1 VVWSDFPRAATHRAK
16 LPQPPSPLRLADT
29 RRQWLARRWGRGRR
43 RRGRGR
49 WRWRRPAAKRC
60 HHRSGQRS
68 THTTGPGGGSPYAAR
83 AYRCEGCTGTVRARV
98 LAGLPVGA
106 RVSGR
111 GRVGGGNDGVAVRG
125 EISHRFVSGRD
136 GTIQPRPQKSL
147 NHAASVSGSQTSR
160 NRSRRPTTPVAVKVA
175 GFALMRAR
183 CTRPRPLQGR
193 LRQHRPPPKPP
204 PHRARHP
211 THVLARH
218 SSVRVVSQ
226 KNLPNRGPAAVAP
239 TRWAPS
245 AISAPRDS
253 VGRPSQKQAQSSP
266 PGRWRAVSEAFSLAR
281 YVPPE
286 DFFL

>member
-1 VVWSDFPRAATHRAK
+1 M
-16 LPQPPSPLRLADT
+16 
-29 RRQWLARRWGRGRR
+29 
-43 RRGRGR
+43 
-49 WRWRRPAAKRC
+49 
-60 HHRSGQRS
+60 
-68 THTTGPGGGSPYAAR
+68 
-83 AYRCEGCTGTVRARV
+83 
-98 LAGLPVGA
+98 GA

-111 GRVGGGNDGVAVRG
+111 GRVGRGGNDGVAVRG

-136 GTIQPRPQKSL
+136 GTIRPRPQKSL

-160 NRSRRPTTPVAVKVA
+160 NRSRRPTTPVALKVA

-218 SSVRVVSQ
+218 GSVRVVSQ
-226 KNLPNRGPAAVAP
+226 KGLPNRGPAAVAP

-253 VGRPSQKQAQSSP
+253 VGRRPIPETSTKQSSRSLE
-266 PGRWRAVSEAFSLAR
+266 GRHRGTFIGPIRAT
-281 YVPPE
+281 
-286 DFFL
+286 

>member
-1 VVWSDFPRAATHRAK
+1 VPGCRD
-16 LPQPPSPLRLADT
+16 
-29 RRQWLARRWGRGRR
+29 
-43 RRGRGR
+43 
-49 WRWRRPAAKRC
+49 
-60 HHRSGQRS
+60 
-68 THTTGPGGGSPYAAR
+68 GGGW
-83 AYRCEGCTGTVRARV
+83 
-98 LAGLPVGA
+98 
-106 RVSGR
+106 
-111 GRVGGGNDGVAVRG
+111 GGGNDGVAVRG

-136 GTIQPRPQKSL
+136 GTIQPRPQKSLNCAASVSESQTSRNRSRRPTTPVAVKVAGLQKSL